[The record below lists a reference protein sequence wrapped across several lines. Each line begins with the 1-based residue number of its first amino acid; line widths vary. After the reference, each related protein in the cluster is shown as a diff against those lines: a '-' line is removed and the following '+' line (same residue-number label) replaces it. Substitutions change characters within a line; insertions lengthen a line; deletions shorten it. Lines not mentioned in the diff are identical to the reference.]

1 VPYYQAANS
10 FWFPSNARSESFGL
24 AQVEAMASG
33 CPVINTAI
41 PNSGVSWVSQNGI
54 SGMTVPVGD
63 SAELARCADLLAN
76 DDNLR
81 AGYAAGARLRAMQ
94 EFDIRVMVDRLS
106 RLYSEVLG
114 SNTNV
119 PADREECEPGH
130 KEPARMPLLPA
141 TA

>member
-1 VPYYQAANS
+1 
-10 FWFPSNARSESFGL
+10 
-24 AQVEAMASG
+24 
-33 CPVINTAI
+33 
-41 PNSGVSWVSQNGI
+41 
-54 SGMTVPVGD
+54 
-63 SAELARCADLLAN
+63 
-76 DDNLR
+76 
-81 AGYAAGARLRAMQ
+81 MQ